1 MQFIFMR
8 RILLPHIVYGLA
20 AGLTVWFFHELLL
33 YLFYSGLI
41 PDKVNS
47 LLSGGVIG
55 LTAGLTTLLAAG
67 FFSGNKV
74 LIKRGIVFG
83 GIFGLIG
90 GVVSFFVFDLM
101 ISGWEFIAANWLITN
116 LFYASRW
123 LVLALFIG
131 IALGFRDSNELVL
144 LRGLASTAV
153 AGILGG
159 AAITVSTHFI
169 VSPFWSRGV
178 GYIVFLIILTLSIPY
193 FSKLGRKIWIKALN
207 GKLEGLE
214 FEMFKEIHHFG
225 TQSDDDINLRS
236 YEDIRPT
243 HAKLIKYYSGYSL
256 LDNDPFWQTFVN
268 FRNIKEQLLKN
279 GDILKIGKAL
289 FQYCTIA

>member
-1 MQFIFMR
+1 MLRFLFRKPLQFIFMR

-225 TQSDDDINLRS
+225 TQSDDDINLRG

-243 HAKLIKYYSGYSL
+243 HAK
-256 LDNDPFWQTFVN
+256 
-268 FRNIKEQLLKN
+268 
-279 GDILKIGKAL
+279 
-289 FQYCTIA
+289 